1 MTSFSISERTI
12 NKGSYLSSISTFYLE
27 PSQFT
32 TFSSPLLSFGT
43 ILSSFS
49 LSSSSLPFAFLSSSL
64 QSSLLSPSTSTS
76 LLFTSTSSSP
86 PSTPS
91 SLLFPS
97 SFLPYS
103 TLPLPSSTLS
113 SFTISS
119 SSPSGFIILMYRSY
133 SSSSQTTHD
142 VDIFFYGS
150 VILGAVIVL
159 LPLIGLSI
167 LCLLYSNYRRKMK
180 SAATKNAMVR
190 DYCAFSI
197 MLRKLCWV

>member
-119 SSPSGFIILMYRSY
+119 SSPSGFTILYYRSY
-133 SSSSQTTHD
+133 SSSSQTIHNA
-142 VDIFFYGS
+142 DIFFYGS

-167 LCLLYSNYRRKMK
+167 LCLLYSKYQREKK
-180 SAATKNAMVR
+180 SAATQNAMVR

-197 MLRKLCWV
+197 ILRKLCWL